1 MTRRLATALSSA
13 GLIALTISTP
23 ASTAVAQGRT
33 ASASG
38 HGTLVVA
45 TDEPGET
52 ARRQFSFSAH
62 RRSDGSVNGSAT
74 LINPAFSGNSSS
86 PAPYQLHVDIQCLR
100 IVGNIAI
107 FGGTT
112 KRTNDPNLVDAVYFS
127 VQDNGEPGRGV
138 DRISRV
144 FFFDDDPATTG
155 NPQLCQL
162 TGPTDFPLENIVAGN
177 VQVRNQ

>member
-1 MTRRLATALSSA
+1 MKLNVISAFCGAGLFALALSA
-13 GLIALTISTP
+13 G
-23 ASTAVAQGRT
+23 ASEAVAQGRT

-38 HGTLVVA
+38 HGTLVVQNE
-45 TDEPGET
+45 DGENKN
-52 ARRQFSFSAH
+52 RQFSFSAH
-62 RRSDGSVNGSAT
+62 RRSDGTVTGSAT
-74 LINPAFSGNSSS
+74 LINPAFSGNSSN
-86 PAPYQLHVDIQCLR
+86 PAPYQLHVDIMCLR

-107 FGGTT
+107 MGGTT

-127 VQDNGEPGRGV
+127 VQDNGEPGREQ

-162 TGPTDFPLENIVAGN
+162 TGPTDFPLEVIVRGN
-177 VQVRNQ
+177 VQVRN